1 MPIYNSSLLF
11 RLPLTPSRSRSLSRF
26 YSLHYLFHLSLSSS
40 AKPLINCHWLK
51 RQKQSALLMLWLRLL
66 QRVGNT
72 FFGVVVI
79 VANSLLIICRIISF
93 FFLSV
98 GDQLF
103 ITFSLKCHQGGTDT
117 KTDWRGVSAVD
128 MTHSLCKMLQQ
139 ITFR

>member
-11 RLPLTPSRSRSLSRF
+11 RLPLTPSRSLT
-26 YSLHYLFHLSLSSS
+26 LSLSSIHCTTYFTSLSLSFS

-93 FFLSV
+93 FVGRYSTFHYILIKMSPGRDGHKDRLAGSV
-98 GDQLF
+98 SGGYDTF
-103 ITFSLKCHQGGTDT
+103 IMQNIATNYL
-117 KTDWRGVSAVD
+117 
-128 MTHSLCKMLQQ
+128 
-139 ITFR
+139 